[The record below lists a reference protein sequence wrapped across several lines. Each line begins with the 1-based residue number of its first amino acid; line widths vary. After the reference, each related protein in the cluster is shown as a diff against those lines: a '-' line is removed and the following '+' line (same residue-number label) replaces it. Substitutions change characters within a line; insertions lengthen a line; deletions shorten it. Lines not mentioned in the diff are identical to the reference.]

1 MLKIYKS
8 DHIPVNHTYHICIV
22 GVAYL
27 FTYTC
32 DKNLSVTPYIE
43 NHSKPSGM
51 AEQEVCT
58 TCSCTMLGGNPDLE
72 SREVWYG
79 GHDDGTRAWGACRT
93 CRSRTARRVGRRGSY
108 RAGHEWS
115 VGFFRAKMP
124 SLSSSYNISG
134 LVPAC
139 WLLFQCFV
147 LKPAKLQKSWYI
159 WTCPGVFLRDE
170 QWKWTK
176 AYMTTCIYI
185 MSR

>member
-1 MLKIYKS
+1 MQLHLSQFTKRTLDKCMNNTKFMLKIYKS
-8 DHIPVNHTYHICIV
+8 DHIPVNHTYHIFIV

-32 DKNLSVTPYIE
+32 DKNLPVTPYIE

-93 CRSRTARRVGRRGSY
+93 CRSRSARRVGRRGSHC
-108 RAGHEWS
+108 AGHEWS
-115 VGFFRAKMP
+115 VGF
-124 SLSSSYNISG
+124 LY
-134 LVPAC
+134 C
-139 WLLFQCFV
+139 LLNHIRKSV
-147 LKPAKLQKSWYI
+147 L
-159 WTCPGVFLRDE
+159 
-170 QWKWTK
+170 
-176 AYMTTCIYI
+176 
-185 MSR
+185 